1 MDVTAGTKAT
11 AVSAAVVM
19 AAGITVIFY
28 GVVRHDLERSLGG
41 ACLTMPALTL
51 IALVA
56 IRRWVTDTSQDR
68 RLLAASVREAQ
79 AKRDQYFAAQA
90 ALENEQGRLTRDAAA
105 DRARAVAAATAER
118 EALHQQF
125 EEKRAQLVC
134 ETFELAFEMARRAP
148 DEHARADDKADVV
161 IQFPIQQQ
169 EQAPARARSRG
180 HNVVGP

>member
-1 MDVTAGTKAT
+1 MDVTAGTRAT
-11 AVSAAVVM
+11 AISAAVVL
-19 AAGITVIFY
+19 AAGVTIILY
-28 GVVRHDLERSLGG
+28 GVVRDDLPRALGG
-41 ACLTMPALTL
+41 ACLTMPAMTL

-56 IRRWVTDTSQDR
+56 IRRWVTDTSEAR
-68 RLLAASVREAQ
+68 RLLAASIREAQ
-79 AKRDQYFAAQA
+79 AERSRYVAAQA

-105 DRARAVAAATAER
+105 DRARAAAAAIAER

-125 EEKRAQLVC
+125 EENRAQLVC

-148 DEHARADDKADVV
+148 DEHARAEDKRDVV
-161 IQFPIQQQ
+161 IQFPTQQQ

>member
-1 MDVTAGTKAT
+1 MDVTAGTRAT

-19 AAGITVIFY
+19 AAGITVILY
-28 GVVRHDLERSLGG
+28 GVVHDDLARALGG

-56 IRRWVTDTSQDR
+56 IRKWVTDTSEDR
-68 RLLAASVREAQ
+68 RLLAASIREAQ
-79 AKRDQYFAAQA
+79 AEKSRYFAAKA
-90 ALENEQGRLTRDAAA
+90 ALENEQGRLTRDAAI
-105 DRARAVAAATAER
+105 DRRRAAVAAMAER

-134 ETFELAFEMARRAP
+134 HTFEMAFEMARRVP

-161 IQFPIQQQ
+161 IQFPVQQQ
-169 EQAPARARSRG
+169 EQAPVRERSRG